1 MEYKISKTCKRCKN
15 IDYFPLTKIESA
27 FDIYDEKKLWETP
40 CNKCGIVDVESIS
53 FEKPNI
59 DSELLNI
66 WGNNPNYYFMEQ
78 DEELIISDV
87 ENYNEILKI
96 IDENSFPEYKISVL
110 VESLCTLLYDNIV
123 NDYEYTKTE
132 NIERENVKNLILPE
146 LQKRKELI
154 QSFSNEIRDY
164 IKIETFPLIFKD

>member
-1 MEYKISKTCKRCKN
+1 MN
-15 IDYFPLTKIESA
+15 
-27 FDIYDEKKLWETP
+27 
-40 CNKCGIVDVESIS
+40 
-53 FEKPNI
+53 
-59 DSELLNI
+59 
-66 WGNNPNYYFMEQ
+66 
-78 DEELIISDV
+78 
-87 ENYNEILKI
+87 
-96 IDENSFPEYKISVL
+96 
-110 VESLCTLLYDNIV
+110 DNIV